1 MRRTP
6 LVAAF
11 FFWWWRRRGSNSRP
25 KTRPVGVYEHS
36 LRFDLDLEH
45 SLRPDVSKSLLI
57 YFAVG
62 YEVWPGLAVIGY
74 AGQTP
79 MAGLLRGVRWD

>member
-1 MRRTP
+1 
-6 LVAAF
+6 V
-11 FFWWWRRRGSNSRP
+11 SNSRP

-57 YFAVG
+57 NFALG
-62 YEVWPGLAVIGY
+62 YEVSPGLAIIGY